1 MKKKQQKNINW
12 QLVGVLAAIIV
23 IIIITGIM
31 RPQFFKITNI
41 ANVVRQNA
49 ALALV
54 AFAMT
59 PIIITGGI
67 DLSPAAN
74 NALVSIVVAML
85 LVKGFNP
92 WIAMLIGV
100 LVGTVCGLLN
110 GLLVGH
116 LKLPPFVAT
125 LSTQCVV
132 QGLALTITGG
142 VPVTNLG
149 SGVYKTLGLGSIGGI
164 VPINF
169 LPVLFLFLSTY
180 FLLHKT
186 RFGVNTYA
194 IGGNETVALWAG
206 INVKRHKVLV
216 YTYAG
221 FLFGVAGVIAG
232 SRVSS
237 GQPYLST
244 GIELDAIAASCIGGT
259 SMSGGKG
266 MMIGTLLGVM
276 LMGLLNNALNLS
288 GISTFVQDII
298 TGFVIAIAV
307 FVSMLRDNKTA

>member
-1 MKKKQQKNINW
+1 MKKKQQRNVNW
-12 QLVGVLAAIIV
+12 QIVGVLAAIV
-23 IIIITGIM
+23 FIIMITGIM
-31 RPQFFKITNI
+31 RPQFFKLSNI
-41 ANVVRQNA
+41 ANVVRQNS

-85 LVKGFNP
+85 LVRGVNV
-92 WIAMLIGV
+92 WAAMLAGV
-100 LVGTVCGLLN
+100 LAGTLCGLIN
-110 GLLVGH
+110 GLMVGY
-116 LKLPPFVAT
+116 LRLPPFVAT
-125 LSTQCVV
+125 LSTQCIV
-132 QGLALTITGG
+132 QGIALTVTGG

-149 SGVYKTLGLGSIGGI
+149 SGVYKSLGLGSIAGA

-169 LPVLFLFLSTY
+169 IPVLVLFAFTY

-186 RFGVNTYA
+186 KFGVNTYA

-206 INVKRHKVLV
+206 INVRKHKVLI
-216 YTYAG
+216 YTFAG
-221 FLFGVAGVIAG
+221 FMFGVAGVIAG

-244 GIELDAIAASCIGGT
+244 GIELDAIAAACIGGT

-266 MMIGTLLGVM
+266 TMLGTLLGVM

-288 GISTFVQDII
+288 GISTFVQDIV

-307 FVSMLRDNKTA
+307 FVSMLRDRKN

>member
-1 MKKKQQKNINW
+1 MKTKKQININW
-12 QLVGVLAAIIV
+12 QIIGVLAAIIV
-23 IIIITGIM
+23 IIVVTGII
-31 RPQFFKITNI
+31 RPQFFKLSNI

-85 LVKGFNP
+85 LVSGMNV
-92 WIAMLIGV
+92 WTAMVIGV
-100 LVGTVCGLLN
+100 MVGTACGLIN
-110 GLLVGH
+110 GLLVGY

-125 LSTQCVV
+125 LSTQCIV
-132 QGLALTITGG
+132 QGVALTMTGG

-149 SGVYKTLGLGSIGGI
+149 SSVYKTLGIGSIGGI

-169 LPVLFLFLSTY
+169 IPVVILFVFTY

-186 RFGVNTYA
+186 KFGINTYA
-194 IGGNETVALWAG
+194 IGGNETAALWAG
-206 INVKRHKVLV
+206 INVKKHKLLV
-216 YTYAG
+216 YTFAG
-221 FLFGVAGVIAG
+221 FMFGIAGVIAG

-244 GIELDAIAASCIGGT
+244 GIELDAIAAACIGGT

-266 MMIGTLLGVM
+266 TMIGTLLGVM

-288 GISTFVQDII
+288 GISTFVQDIV

-307 FVSMLRDNKTA
+307 FVSMIRDNKA